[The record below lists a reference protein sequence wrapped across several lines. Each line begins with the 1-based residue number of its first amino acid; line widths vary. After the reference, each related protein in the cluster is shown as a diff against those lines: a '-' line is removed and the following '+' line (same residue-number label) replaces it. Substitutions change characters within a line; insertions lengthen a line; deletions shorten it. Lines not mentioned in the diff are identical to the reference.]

1 MESLFLIIISVL
13 MMLLVVESFLWVTMQ
28 RLAAFLISVLENQIR
43 QPTGSV
49 TGVQAYRD
57 VIMETTTTDPSR
69 ENNSTR
75 GRSAQRSQI
84 SRSRSSSVISRSRK
98 RRRHNLRESSDSSD
112 SRMRNDMKLLKNQ
125 LADVM
130 EELKR
135 SRRRRSPSYS
145 SRSGSVR
152 SRSSYLSIF
161 ANGCD
166 NTNFTLGKARDD
178 SGEKLVPDAI
188 DVSSGE
194 DDIEILGLQEA
205 AKVEKT
211 KFADPIN
218 DELAKNWNVIA
229 TAGLS
234 EQHRSELEKLM
245 FIPSNT
251 ILIGA
256 PELNPELK
264 AGINISDYVF
274 NRDVQFAAWQK
285 IIGGALSELGR
296 RASQMLLHLQHSVS
310 ATRRQ
315 LIVSNLKPEVKKVA
329 DETTIDK
336 YLFSAEFQSRIKAQ
350 EELSKVGQPAPVV
363 EINSSPGRAPTIQ
376 HSSGLPSE
384 RQPSTLNKST
394 SPERQTIVTSRD
406 FIRSALLTNNVPIQ
420 AADTILH
427 SLADSTWKQYEI
439 SFKSWSKYCDLH
451 NFNIYDITIHNT
463 LQFLQQLYNN
473 GQGYSSLNSAR
484 SFLSLVS
491 TGSSG

>member
-1 MESLFLIIISVL
+1 
-13 MMLLVVESFLWVTMQ
+13 
-28 RLAAFLISVLENQIR
+28 
-43 QPTGSV
+43 
-49 TGVQAYRD
+49 
-57 VIMETTTTDPSR
+57 METTTTDPSG

-84 SRSRSSSVISRSRK
+84 SRSRSSSGISRSRK

-161 ANGCD
+161 ANECD

-234 EQHRSELEKLM
+234 EQRRSELEKLM

-296 RASQMLLHLQHSVS
+296 SITGALYIKKQREISHLDISGFISQCSRASQMLLHLQHSVS

-329 DETTIDK
+329 EETTIDK

-350 EELSKVGQPAPVV
+350 EELSKVGRTMLQ
-363 EINSSPGRAPTIQ
+363 Q
-376 HSSGLPSE
+376 
-384 RQPSTLNKST
+384 KSQ
-394 SPERQTIVTSRD
+394 S
-406 FIRSALLTNNVPIQ
+406 
-420 AADTILH
+420 
-427 SLADSTWKQYEI
+427 
-439 SFKSWSKYCDLH
+439 SFKSGKQSDKKKLDAKEKLPLNFKSPLRSSKS
-451 NFNIYDITIHNT
+451 NRRQGGRPRFNTRRDFRQNDRRRH
-463 LQFLQQLYNN
+463 
-473 GQGYSSLNSAR
+473 
-484 SFLSLVS
+484 
-491 TGSSG
+491 